1 MAGNNNVAVKKAGG
15 KPPPPPL
22 PLPTMCKKLAKMSN
36 SDFSE
41 G

>member
-15 KPPPPPL
+15 KPPPPL

>member
-15 KPPPPPL
+15 KPPPL